1 MAAAGGDARPVPC
14 QRRVPPAP
22 AAAWSRQG
30 SVSRLATQ
38 VLTQDEKQPRETPP
52 GHSPCSVP
60 AWPRLLLLR
69 KVRSGEKKK
78 KIKNKK
84 EGGEKAAHL
93 LPQEPHRLQKHS
105 AAEWRG
111 GGTGKVCG
119 CAGRRR
125 RRGDAGGADGAP
137 TPRDGAYAA
146 GRGGGRKGFP
156 PSGAGPR
163 RSSPRRGC
171 RGSPRSSGRPA
182 AAERAHPE
190 RSPAGPALAAGPGP
204 PRPRGCAGRPCRRDG
219 GGDTYSCAGC
229 SQSVTNFGDGEQLLR
244 VLI

>member
-1 MAAAGGDARPVPC
+1 M
-14 QRRVPPAP
+14 
-22 AAAWSRQG
+22 
-30 SVSRLATQ
+30 
-38 VLTQDEKQPRETPP
+38 
-52 GHSPCSVP
+52 
-60 AWPRLLLLR
+60 
-69 KVRSGEKKK
+69 
-78 KIKNKK
+78 
-84 EGGEKAAHL
+84 
-93 LPQEPHRLQKHS
+93 
-105 AAEWRG
+105 
-111 GGTGKVCG
+111 CG

-171 RGSPRSSGRPA
+171 RGSPRSSGRAA

-204 PRPRGCAGRPCRRDG
+204 PRPGVVPAVPAGEMEEGTPIPVPAAHRA
-219 GGDTYSCAGC
+219 SLI
-229 SQSVTNFGDGEQLLR
+229 SVTANSCSAC
-244 VLI
+244 